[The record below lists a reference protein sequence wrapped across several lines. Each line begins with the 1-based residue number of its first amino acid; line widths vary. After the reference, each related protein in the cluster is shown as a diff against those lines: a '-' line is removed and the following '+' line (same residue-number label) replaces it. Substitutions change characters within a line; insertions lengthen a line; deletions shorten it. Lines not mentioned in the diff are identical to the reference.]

1 MSVETKLEPEI
12 EISHVSKWFGDLK
25 VLDDVSLEIGK
36 AEALAVIGPSGSGK
50 TTLLRC
56 VNFLENY
63 QQGTI
68 KVAGDYI
75 GYQHKSDTNNV
86 RVRQSERDIALMR
99 TKVGMVFQSFNLF
112 PHMTVLRNITLAP
125 VKILNQSTQEAT
137 VTALQLLELVGLKD
151 KADVFPSSLPGGQ
164 QQRVA
169 VARALAMKPKAMLF
183 DEVTSALDPEL
194 VAEVLDVKRELIADG
209 MTMMIVTHE
218 MSFARAFS
226 DQVLF
231 MAEGKLLEVGTPG
244 KIFEDPQNP
253 RLISFL
259 DRFRKG
265 NRI

>member
-1 MSVETKLEPEI
+1 MSAESPSVPEI
-12 EISHVSKWFGDLK
+12 DISHVSKWFGSHK
-25 VLDDVSLEIGK
+25 VLDDVSLSVAQG
-36 AEALAVIGPSGSGK
+36 EAVAVIGPSGSGK

-56 VNFLENY
+56 INFLEDY

-68 KVAGDYI
+68 KVAGEYI
-75 GYQHKSDTNNV
+75 GYQHRAGRDDE
-86 RVRQSERDIALMR
+86 RERQSERDIALMR

-125 VKILNQSTQEAT
+125 TKILNQSVEQAT
-137 VTALQLLELVGLKD
+137 ETAMQLLDRVGLKD
-151 KADVFPSSLPGGQ
+151 KAASFPASLSGGQ

-194 VAEVLDVKRELIADG
+194 VGEVLDVIRELISDG

-226 DQVLF
+226 DRVVF
-231 MAEGKLLEVGTPG
+231 MADGKMLAVDTPEN
-244 KIFEDPQNP
+244 IFENPQNP
-253 RLISFL
+253 RLVSFL
-259 DRFRKG
+259 ERFRKG
-265 NRI
+265 YKI

>member
-1 MSVETKLEPEI
+1 MSIEGQSLQEI
-12 EISHVSKWFGDLK
+12 EIDRISKWFGNNK
-25 VLDDVSLEIGK
+25 VLDEVSLSVKKG
-36 AEALAVIGPSGSGK
+36 EALAVIGPSGSGK

-56 VNFLENY
+56 VNFLEDF

-68 KVAGDYI
+68 KVSDEYI
-75 GYQHKSDTNNV
+75 GYLQDRDGTGS
-86 RVRQSERDIALMR
+86 RQRQPESDIALMR

-125 VKILNQSTQEAT
+125 TRILKQSTQQANE
-137 VTALQLLELVGLKD
+137 TALQLLERVGLKD
-151 KADVFPSSLPGGQ
+151 KADVLPASLSGGQ

-194 VAEVLDVKRELIADG
+194 VSEVLDVIRELIGEG

-226 DQVLF
+226 DRVVF
-231 MAEGKLLEVGTPG
+231 MADGKMLEIDTPVN
-244 KIFEDPQNP
+244 IFENPQNP
-253 RLISFL
+253 RLVSFL
-259 DRFRKG
+259 ERFRKSYK
-265 NRI
+265 I

>member
-1 MSVETKLEPEI
+1 MSVETQSVPEI
-12 EISHVSKWFGDLK
+12 EISNVSKWFGSHK
-25 VLDDVSLEIGK
+25 VLDDVSLVIGK
-36 AEALAVIGPSGSGK
+36 GEAVAVIGPSGSGK

-56 VNFLENY
+56 VNFLEDY

-75 GYQHKSDTNNV
+75 GYQHQSGNGSD
-86 RVRQSERDIALMR
+86 RQRQSERNIALMR
-99 TKVGMVFQSFNLF
+99 TTVGMVFQSFNLF

-125 VKILNQSTQEAT
+125 TKILNQSAQEANE
-137 VTALQLLELVGLKD
+137 TAMQLLERVGLKE
-151 KADVFPSSLPGGQ
+151 KAYALPASLSGGQ

-194 VAEVLDVKRELIADG
+194 VAEVLDVIRELIAEG

-226 DQVLF
+226 DRVVF
-231 MAEGKLLEVGTPG
+231 MAGG
-244 KIFEDPQNP
+244 KILEADTPENIFENPRNP
-253 RLISFL
+253 RLVSFL

-265 NRI
+265 YKI

>member
-1 MSVETKLEPEI
+1 MSVETQPVPEI
-12 EISHVSKWFGDLK
+12 EITDLSKWFGNQK
-25 VLDDVSLEIGK
+25 VLDDVSLKVGK
-36 AEALAVIGPSGSGK
+36 GEALAVIGPSGSGK

-56 VNFLENY
+56 TNFLEDY

-68 KVAGDYI
+68 RVAGQYI
-75 GYQHKSDTNNV
+75 GYQYKEGGNNA
-86 RVRQSERDIALMR
+86 RQRQSEQDIAMMR

-125 VKILNQSTQEAT
+125 TKILKQSLPEASE
-137 VTALQLLELVGLKD
+137 TAMQLLERVGLKD
-151 KADVFPSSLPGGQ
+151 KADAFPASLSGGQ

-169 VARALAMKPKAMLF
+169 VARALAMRPKAMLF

-194 VAEVLDVKRELIADG
+194 VAEVLDVIRELIAEG

-226 DQVLF
+226 DRVVF
-231 MAEGKLLEVGTPG
+231 MAGGKVLEVGTPE
-244 KIFEDPQNP
+244 KIFESPDSP
-253 RLISFL
+253 RLRTFL

-265 NRI
+265 FKI

>member
-1 MSVETKLEPEI
+1 MSVENQPVPEI
-12 EISHVSKWFGDLK
+12 EISRISKWFGKHK
-25 VLDDVSLEIGK
+25 VLDDVSLSVAQG
-36 AEALAVIGPSGSGK
+36 EAVAVIGPSGSGK

-56 VNFLENY
+56 INFLEDY

-68 KVAGDYI
+68 KVAGEYI
-75 GYQHKSDTNNV
+75 GYQHKAGSDSD
-86 RVRQSERDIALMR
+86 RQRQAERDIALMR

-125 VKILNQSTQEAT
+125 TKILKQSTQQANE
-137 VTALQLLELVGLKD
+137 TAMQLLERVGLKD
-151 KADVFPSSLPGGQ
+151 KADALPASLSGGQ

-194 VAEVLDVKRELIADG
+194 VAEVLDVIRELIADG

-226 DQVLF
+226 DRVVF
-231 MAEGKLLEVGTPG
+231 MADGKMLEVNSPEN
-244 KIFEDPQNP
+244 IFENPQNP

-259 DRFRKG
+259 ERFRKG
-265 NRI
+265 YQI

>member
-1 MSVETKLEPEI
+1 MSVETQPVSEI
-12 EISHVSKWFGDLK
+12 EINHVSKWFGSHK
-25 VLDDVSLEIGK
+25 VLDDVSLAIGK
-36 AEALAVIGPSGSGK
+36 GEALAVIGPSGSGK

-56 VNFLENY
+56 VNFLEDY

-75 GYQHKSDTNNV
+75 GYQHKSGSDTA
-86 RVRQSERDIALMR
+86 RLRQSERDIALMR

-125 VKILNQSTQEAT
+125 TKILNQSASEANE
-137 VTALQLLELVGLKD
+137 TAMQLLERVGLKD
-151 KADVFPSSLPGGQ
+151 KANALPASLSGGQ

-169 VARALAMKPKAMLF
+169 VARALAMRPKAMLF

-194 VAEVLDVKRELIADG
+194 VAEVLDVIRELIADG

-226 DQVLF
+226 DRVVF
-231 MAEGKLLEVGTPG
+231 MADGKLLEVDTPEN
-244 KIFEDPQNP
+244 IFENPQNP
-253 RLISFL
+253 RLVTFL

-265 NRI
+265 YKI

>member
-1 MSVETKLEPEI
+1 MSVETQSVPEI
-12 EISHVSKWFGDLK
+12 EISHVSKWFGSHK
-25 VLDDVSLEIGK
+25 VLDDVSLEVGK
-36 AEALAVIGPSGSGK
+36 GEAVAVIGPSGSGK

-56 VNFLENY
+56 VNFLEDY

-75 GYQHKSDTNNV
+75 GYQHELSTGSG
-86 RVRQSERDIALMR
+86 RQRQSERNIALMR
-99 TKVGMVFQSFNLF
+99 TTVGMVFQSFNLF

-125 VKILNQSTQEAT
+125 TKILKQSAQEANE
-137 VTALQLLELVGLKD
+137 TAMQLLERVGLKE
-151 KADVFPSSLPGGQ
+151 KAFALPANLSGGQ

-194 VAEVLDVKRELIADG
+194 VAEVLDVIRELIAEG

-226 DQVLF
+226 DRVVF
-231 MAEGKLLEVGTPG
+231 MAGG
-244 KIFEDPQNP
+244 KILEADTPENIFENPRNP
-253 RLISFL
+253 RLVSFL

-265 NRI
+265 YKI

>member
-1 MSVETKLEPEI
+1 MSAELQQEPEI
-12 EISHVSKWFGDLK
+12 EISHVSKWFGSHK

-75 GYQHKSDTNNV
+75 GYLHSPNARTE

-99 TKVGMVFQSFNLF
+99 TRVGMVFQSFNLF

-125 VKILNQSTQEAT
+125 VKLLNQSIQEAN
-137 VTALQLLELVGLKD
+137 VTALQLLERVGLKD
-151 KADVFPSSLPGGQ
+151 KADVFPASLSGGQ

-194 VAEVLDVKRELIADG
+194 VAEVLDVIRELISDG

-226 DQVLF
+226 DRVLF
-231 MAEGKLLEVGTPG
+231 MADGKLLELDTPE

-253 RLISFL
+253 RLVSFL
-259 DRFRKG
+259 QRFRKA